1 MNTEKIRTLDVLLE
15 AMDIIENARSMEDLG
30 PEERYE
36 LEKASLLL
44 RNIERSIIRVKTSE
58 LVATLT
64 EDADKLNELA
74 EKIKLSAEKLT
85 GISRAIEKAAKTV
98 EAFVQIAAKSI
109 SAGLI

>member
-15 AMDIIENARSMEDLG
+15 AMDIIENARSMEDIN

-74 EKIKLSAEKLT
+74 EKIKLSAEKLA